1 MKNKYFN
8 WGVIG
13 TGGIAKAFTAD
24 INRLKNHRVSAVLS
38 RSIHTAESFSS
49 YAPSCNGFD
58 SMDAFLKQSKV
69 DAVYVATPHPFHC
82 GQTIEAL
89 NAGKP
94 VLCEKPFSMDRKE
107 ADLMVQTSKTNG
119 VTLLDGMWT
128 RYLPHIS
135 KIRNLI
141 SDGAIGDI
149 ESVTAC
155 HGQNLRGSTNQR
167 LWTKELGG
175 GALLDL
181 GIYVVSFAHMI
192 LGKPKDIAARSVF
205 TDQGVDAKTS
215 IIFTYDNGAIATL
228 SCSMYDSQPNRAIIS
243 GSKGYIDIE
252 PTFYAPT
259 SFKLCANNN
268 ETVSYPNDY
277 NGHGLREQAQEL
289 EKCIKNNLTESEKMP
304 HAESLSVM
312 ESMDKVRS
320 LVGLTF

>member
-1 MKNKYFN
+1 MENKVFN

-24 INRLKNHRVSAVLS
+24 IKQLKNHRVSAVLS

-49 YAPSCNGFD
+49 HAPTCNGFD
-58 SMDAFLKQSKV
+58 SMDAFLKESKV
-69 DAVYVATPHPFHC
+69 DAVYVATPNPFHC
-82 GQTIEAL
+82 SQTIEAL
-89 NAGKP
+89 NAGIP

-107 ADLMVQTSKTNG
+107 ADLMVKTSETNR
-119 VTLLDGMWT
+119 VALLEGMWT

-135 KIRNLI
+135 RIRNLI
-141 SDGAIGDI
+141 SEGTIGHI
-149 ESVTAC
+149 ESVSAC
-155 HGQNLRGSTNQR
+155 HGQNLRKSTKPR

-181 GIYVVSFAHMI
+181 GIYVVSFAHMV
-192 LGKPKDIAARSVF
+192 LGKPKDIIASSVF

-215 IIFTYDNGAIATL
+215 IIFKYDQGVIATL

-259 SFKLCANNN
+259 SFKVCTNDNEIISHPNNY
-268 ETVSYPNDY
+268 S
-277 NGHGLREQAQEL
+277 GHGLREQAMEL
-289 EKCIKNNLTESEKMP
+289 EKCIKNNQTESEKMP
-304 HAESLSVM
+304 HAESVSVM
-312 ESMDKVRS
+312 ESMDKIRA

>member
-1 MKNKYFN
+1 MENKVFN

-24 INRLKNHRVSAVLS
+24 IKQLKNHRVSAVLS

-49 YAPSCNGFD
+49 HATTCNGFD
-58 SMDAFLKQSKV
+58 SMDAFLKESKV
-69 DAVYVATPHPFHC
+69 DAVYVATPNPFHC
-82 GQTIEAL
+82 SQTIEAL
-89 NAGKP
+89 NAGIP

-107 ADLMVQTSKTNG
+107 ADLMVKTSETNR
-119 VTLLDGMWT
+119 VALLEGMWT

-135 KIRNLI
+135 RIRNLI
-141 SDGAIGDI
+141 SEGTIGHI
-149 ESVTAC
+149 ESVSAC
-155 HGQNLRGSTNQR
+155 HGQNLRKSTNPR

-181 GIYVVSFAHMI
+181 GIYVVSFAHMV
-192 LGKPKDIAARSVF
+192 LGKPKDIIASSVF

-215 IIFTYDNGAIATL
+215 IIFKYDQGVIATL

-259 SFKLCANNN
+259 SFKVCTNN
-268 ETVSYPNDY
+268 ETISHPNNY
-277 NGHGLREQAQEL
+277 SGHGLREQALEL
-289 EKCIKNNLTESEKMP
+289 EKCIKNNQTESEKMP
-304 HAESLSVM
+304 HAESVSVM
-312 ESMDKVRS
+312 ESMDKIRA

>member
-1 MKNKYFN
+1 MENKYFN

-24 INRLKNHRVSAVLS
+24 IKRLKNHRVSAVLS

-69 DAVYVATPHPFHC
+69 DAVYVATPNPFHC

-135 KIRNLI
+135 KIRKLI

-167 LWTKELGG
+167 LWTKELG
-175 GALLDL
+175 
-181 GIYVVSFAHMI
+181 
-192 LGKPKDIAARSVF
+192 
-205 TDQGVDAKTS
+205 
-215 IIFTYDNGAIATL
+215 L
-228 SCSMYDSQPNRAIIS
+228 SLIHI
-243 GSKGYIDIE
+243 
-252 PTFYAPT
+252 
-259 SFKLCANNN
+259 
-268 ETVSYPNDY
+268 
-277 NGHGLREQAQEL
+277 
-289 EKCIKNNLTESEKMP
+289 
-304 HAESLSVM
+304 
-312 ESMDKVRS
+312 
-320 LVGLTF
+320 

>member
-1 MKNKYFN
+1 MKNKDFN

-24 INRLKNHRVSAVLS
+24 IKQLKNHRVSAVLS
-38 RSIHTAESFSS
+38 RSIHPAESFSS
-49 YAPSCNGFD
+49 YAPSSNSFD
-58 SMDAFLKQSKV
+58 SMDEFLKESKV
-69 DAVYVATPHPFHC
+69 DAVYVATPNPFHC
-82 GQTIEAL
+82 SQTIDAL
-89 NAGKP
+89 NAGIP

-107 ADLMVQTSKTNG
+107 ADLMVKASERNG
-119 VTLLDGMWT
+119 VALLEGMWT

-135 KIRNLI
+135 RIRNLI
-141 SDGAIGDI
+141 SEGTIGDI
-149 ESVTAC
+149 ESVSAC
-155 HGQNLRGSTNQR
+155 HGQNLRKSTTPR

-192 LGKPKDIAARSVF
+192 LGKPKNIIASSVF

-215 IIFTYDNGAIATL
+215 IIFKYDQGVIATL

-259 SFKLCANNN
+259 SFKVCTNN
-268 ETVSYPNDY
+268 ETISYPNDY

-304 HAESLSVM
+304 HAESVSVM

>member
-1 MKNKYFN
+1 MKNKDFN

-24 INRLKNHRVSAVLS
+24 IKQLKNHRVSAVLS

-49 YAPSCNGFD
+49 HAPTCNGFD
-58 SMDAFLKQSKV
+58 SMDAFLKESMV
-69 DAVYVATPHPFHC
+69 DAVYVATPNPFHC
-82 GQTIEAL
+82 SQTIEAL
-89 NAGKP
+89 NSGIP

-107 ADLMVQTSKTNG
+107 ADLMVKTSETNR
-119 VTLLDGMWT
+119 VALLEGMWT

-135 KIRNLI
+135 RIRNLI
-141 SDGAIGDI
+141 SEGTIGDI
-149 ESVTAC
+149 ESVSAC
-155 HGQNLRGSTNQR
+155 HGQNLRKSTNPR

-181 GIYVVSFAHMI
+181 GIYVVSFAHMV
-192 LGKPKDIAARSVF
+192 LGKPKDIIASSVF

-215 IIFTYDNGAIATL
+215 IIFKYDQGVIATL

-259 SFKLCANNN
+259 SFKVCTNDNEIISHPNNY
-268 ETVSYPNDY
+268 S
-277 NGHGLREQAQEL
+277 GHGLREQAMEL
-289 EKCIKNNLTESEKMP
+289 EKCIKNNQTESEKMP
-304 HAESLSVM
+304 HAESVSVM
-312 ESMDKVRS
+312 ESMDKIRA

>member
-1 MKNKYFN
+1 MENKDFN

-24 INRLKNHRVSAVLS
+24 IKQLKNHRVSAVLS

-49 YAPSCNGFD
+49 HAPTCNGFD
-58 SMDAFLKQSKV
+58 SMDAFLKESKV
-69 DAVYVATPHPFHC
+69 DAVYVATPNPFHC
-82 GQTIEAL
+82 SQTIEAL
-89 NAGKP
+89 NAGIP

-107 ADLMVQTSKTNG
+107 ADLMVKTSETNR
-119 VTLLDGMWT
+119 VALLEGMWT

-135 KIRNLI
+135 RIRNLI
-141 SDGAIGDI
+141 SEGTIGHI
-149 ESVTAC
+149 ESVSAC
-155 HGQNLRGSTNQR
+155 HGQNLRKSTNPR

-181 GIYVVSFAHMI
+181 GIYVVSFAHMV
-192 LGKPKDIAARSVF
+192 LGKPKDIIASSVF

-215 IIFTYDNGAIATL
+215 IIFKYDQGVIATL

-259 SFKLCANNN
+259 SFKVCTNDNEIISHPNNY
-268 ETVSYPNDY
+268 S
-277 NGHGLREQAQEL
+277 GHGLREQALEL
-289 EKCIKNNLTESEKMP
+289 EKCIKNNQTESEKMP
-304 HAESLSVM
+304 HAESVSVM
-312 ESMDKVRS
+312 ESMDKIRA

>member
-1 MKNKYFN
+1 M
-8 WGVIG
+8 V
-13 TGGIAKAFTAD
+13 KASE
-24 INRLKNHRVSAVLS
+24 R
-38 RSIHTAESFSS
+38 
-49 YAPSCNGFD
+49 
-58 SMDAFLKQSKV
+58 
-69 DAVYVATPHPFHC
+69 
-82 GQTIEAL
+82 
-89 NAGKP
+89 
-94 VLCEKPFSMDRKE
+94 
-107 ADLMVQTSKTNG
+107 NG
-119 VTLLDGMWT
+119 VALLDGMWT

-289 EKCIKNNLTESEKMP
+289 EKCIKNDLTESEKMP
-304 HAESLSVM
+304 HAESVSVM